1 MCRETGKHGF
11 EAAGG
16 GATLLPTVTCR
27 PGEITAFSMLFAR
40 FVGGSLGEWVARY
53 RLAAQLFVGRFAA
66 IHKKFLI
73 NEIDG

>member
-1 MCRETGKHGF
+1 
-11 EAAGG
+11 
-16 GATLLPTVTCR
+16 
-27 PGEITAFSMLFAR
+27 MLFAR

-53 RLAAQLFVGRFAA
+53 RLATQLFVGRFAA